1 MKYVDYHYK
10 QSALDFQ
17 DEIEY
22 GYNFTSNSKRT
33 FNEDNL
39 FLKPKI
45 AVNKNFINTKRQRNY
60 LFFCIIRSEVEK

>member
-17 DEIEY
+17 DEIERNRFELVNEY

-45 AVNKNFINTKRQRNY
+45 AVNKNFINTKR
-60 LFFCIIRSEVEK
+60 